1 MDIELKRCMTSS
13 NLSTRRCRK
22 LGVQTPPLPT
32 ILSGDFVPAPA
43 ANIPPGSIAA
53 PVKAIYGG
61 AVFFVA
67 TGT

>member
-1 MDIELKRCMTSS
+1 
-13 NLSTRRCRK
+13 
-22 LGVQTPPLPT
+22 
-32 ILSGDFVPAPA
+32 LSGDFVPAPA